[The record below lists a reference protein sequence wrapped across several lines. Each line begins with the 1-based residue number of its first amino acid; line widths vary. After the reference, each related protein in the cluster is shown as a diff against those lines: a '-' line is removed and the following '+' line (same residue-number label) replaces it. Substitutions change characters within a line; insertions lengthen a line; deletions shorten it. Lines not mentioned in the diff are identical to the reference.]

1 MVEKVFVIYEKSKEE
16 SKATGEIVAFFIVN
30 EIDLG
35 YIDKKV
41 VAYCDKEIETL
52 ILTVLEDF
60 KIGKVNIR
68 GLHEK
73 LNTALKNSVKWQNY
87 TCSFEFPL
95 VSGIITEKTMRNKRM
110 LKAIGKEKFIRVSK
124 NVGIA

>member
-1 MVEKVFVIYEKSKEE
+1 MVEKVFVIYGKDEKN
-16 SKATGEIVAFFIVN
+16 KATGDIVAFFIVN

-41 VAYCDKEIETL
+41 VAYCDKEIEPL
-52 ILTVLEDF
+52 IITVLEDF

-68 GLHEK
+68 GLQEK
-73 LNTALKNSVKWQNY
+73 LNTALNNSEKWNNHV
-87 TCSFEFPL
+87 CSYDFPL
-95 VSGIITEKTMRNKRM
+95 LSGIVSEKTMRNKRM

>member
-1 MVEKVFVIYEKSKEE
+1 MVEKVFVIYERDEE
-16 SKATGEIVAFFIVN
+16 NNRANGEIIAFFIVN
-30 EIDLG
+30 DIDLG
-35 YIDKKV
+35 YLDKKV

-52 ILTVLEDF
+52 ISTVLDDF

-68 GLHEK
+68 GLQEK
-73 LNTALKNSVKWQNY
+73 LNTALKNSDIWKNY

-95 VSGIITEKTMRNKRM
+95 MSGIVTEKTMRNKRM
-110 LKAIGKEKFIRVSK
+110 LKAIGKEKFVRVSK